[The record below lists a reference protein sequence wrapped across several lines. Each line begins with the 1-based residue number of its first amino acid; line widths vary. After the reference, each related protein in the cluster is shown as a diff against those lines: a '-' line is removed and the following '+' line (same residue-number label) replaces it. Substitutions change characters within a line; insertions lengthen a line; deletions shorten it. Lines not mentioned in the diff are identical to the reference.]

1 MDPIETI
8 CEGHLLGTKLEFRE
22 AFAGIAPAGT
32 VGFRGVSMK
41 LTDLNR
47 QGGIGA
53 NSLFLQIGEF
63 NLLVDCGLNPKTPGE
78 GALPDLK
85 LLRNVHLDLIIVTH
99 CHLDHIGGLP
109 VVMRQ
114 HPKTPVLLTPSS
126 RMLIEKMLHNSANVM
141 LKQKEEDNVPG
152 YPLFTHDEVERLG
165 RRFSTLPFRKAMKFR
180 GRKDEIEIMFHRSGH
195 VAGATAVEITH
206 RSRQIFITGD
216 VMFED
221 QRTLKGARFPVG
233 HFDTLI
239 IETTR
244 GTTERAFGKER
255 VHEIARLMA
264 SINATIAA
272 GGSFLLPV
280 FALGRMQEILSVFH
294 DARRFGRLID
304 CPIYVAG
311 LGLGLAD
318 LFDEVSRK
326 TKDVQFDRRIMKDL
340 RVKPL
345 PRKLTP
351 GVDPKQN
358 ALYLISSGMLVE
370 RTPSYTLASGLL
382 GQARNTIGFVGY
394 CDPDTPGGKLLATAP
409 GKKFEFSAIHVKSQV
424 NARVER
430 FELSG
435 HAERDELLEFA
446 VQTQARSIVLTHGDP
461 TARGWFAEQLALEL
475 PGTKVIDP
483 VPLKTCVV

>member
-1 MDPIETI
+1 M
-8 CEGHLLGTKLEFRE
+8 
-22 AFAGIAPAGT
+22 AGRALQRAGWWGC
-32 VGFRGVSMK
+32 VVRSMK

-53 NSLFLQIGEF
+53 NSLFLQIGGF
-63 NLLVDCGLNPKTPGE
+63 NVLIDCGLNPKTPGL
-78 GALPDLK
+78 GALPDLD

-152 YPLFTHDEVERLG
+152 YPLFTHEEVERLG
-165 RRFSTLPFRKAMKFR
+165 RRFTSLPFRKPMKFR
-180 GRKDEIEIMFHRSGH
+180 GRKDEIELTFHRSGH
-195 VAGATAVEITH
+195 VAGATAVEVTH
-206 RSRQIFITGD
+206 GTRQIFITGD

-409 GKKFEFSAIHVKSQV
+409 GKKFDFAAIHVKAPV

-435 HAERDELLEFA
+435 HAERDELLQFA

-461 TARGWFAEQLALEL
+461 AARHWFAEQLAQAL
-475 PGTKVIDP
+475 PGTKVLDP

>member
-1 MDPIETI
+1 
-8 CEGHLLGTKLEFRE
+8 
-22 AFAGIAPAGT
+22 
-32 VGFRGVSMK
+32 MK

-53 NSLFLQIGEF
+53 NSLFLQIGEL
-63 NLLVDCGLNPKTPGE
+63 NILVDAGLNPKTPGL
-78 GALPDLK
+78 GALPDFK
-85 LLRNVHLDLIIVTH
+85 ILRGVHLDLIIITH

-114 HPKTPVLLTPSS
+114 HPKTPVLLTQSS

-141 LKQKEEDNVPG
+141 QKQKEEDNVPG
-152 YPLFTHDEVERLG
+152 YPLFTHEEVDRLVS
-165 RRFSTLPFRKAMKFR
+165 RFVGLPFKKAKKIQA
-180 GRKDEIEIMFHRSGH
+180 RKDAIEIMFHRSGH
-195 VAGATAVEITH
+195 VAGATAVEIH
-206 RSRQIFITGD
+206 HLDRQIFITGD

-221 QRTLKGARFPVG
+221 QRTLKGAQFPVG

-255 VHEIARLMA
+255 VHEIARLIA
-264 SINATIAA
+264 SINATIAQ

-304 CPIYVAG
+304 CPIYAAG
-311 LGLGLAD
+311 LGMGLAD
-318 LFDEVSRK
+318 IFDEVSRK
-326 TKDVQFDRRIMKDL
+326 TKDVQFDRRILKDL

-345 PRKLTP
+345 PRKLSP

-358 ALYLISSGMLVE
+358 ALYVISSGMLVE

-382 GQARNTIGFVGY
+382 GHARNTIGFVGY

-409 GKKFEFSAIHVKSQV
+409 GRKFTFSAIDVKTEV
-424 NARVER
+424 KARVER

-435 HAERDELLEFA
+435 HAERDELLQFA

-461 TARGWFAEQLALEL
+461 GARAWFAEQLAQEL
-475 PGTKVIDP
+475 PQTKVIDP
-483 VPLKTCVV
+483 VPLRVCHV